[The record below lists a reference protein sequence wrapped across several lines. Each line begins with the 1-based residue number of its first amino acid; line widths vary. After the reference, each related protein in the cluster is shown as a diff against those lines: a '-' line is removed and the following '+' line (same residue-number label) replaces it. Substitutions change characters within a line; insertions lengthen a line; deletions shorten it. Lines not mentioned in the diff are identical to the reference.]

1 MVRMCSMTV
10 ACATILVAGSVA
22 GAADRAPVA
31 SKVAVKAPAVTQNLR
46 SVLPATGASL
56 TGTGAAR
63 CLCEGWDNGVWDEND
78 GQVSHLGGGV
88 PSGAMAAD
96 DFYLCEGQVHDLKSV
111 SGFLI
116 TNSNPA
122 LRKAKAI
129 LFSDCNSCPAQELYV
144 FTEFSIVST
153 RDLGGGYYLVEYR
166 FDMANQFEE
175 AERNIVLKGGV
186 YWLALVGKTDNQCA
200 TMNMCDISF
209 FATTGD
215 GYIKGSVA
223 KKIQGLPGLPVNQ
236 YSFTSSCGGQYGWNS
251 VDDCCIGCT
260 DLAFTICADP
270 CKILID
276 NGSQISA
283 VAQFASGAP
292 SEKSV
297 SNSSRNT
304 RAADDFV
311 INPCRDFSVCYI
323 EGCVYTNCEG
333 WDGFYEIYANDCKL
347 PDFYFGDS
355 VVAYKDGATKIVD
368 LGYNVVIGG
377 VTLRAYRVEF
387 HDISGLILQK
397 GHTYWISIG
406 AIDTFSFTEKAYFCC
421 NYDCRRIGC
430 LTRFN
435 RGVKLTTA
443 QQGSHPSTPVGWVD
457 AGCDFAFL
465 IAGTY
470 AGTAPGSGSV
480 GTACIADI
488 DGNGSVGVADLFTFL
503 DAWFAGCP

>member
-1 MVRMCSMTV
+1 MRRKGIGQVVGIAVV
-10 ACATILVAGSVA
+10 AIGATIVTLVGDIRPVLGLDLQGGVSVVLQ
-22 GAADRAPVA
+22 P
-31 SKVAVKAPAVTQNLR
+31 VKAGKKATKVSQEALEQTQAVIETRVNAIGVAEPEIAIQGDTI
-46 SVLPATGASL
+46 VVQLP
-56 TGTGAAR
+56 
-63 CLCEGWDNGVWDEND
+63 GVEN
-78 GQVSHLGGGV
+78 QKRV
-88 PSGAMAAD
+88 
-96 DFYLCEGQVHDLKSV
+96 
-111 SGFLI
+111 
-116 TNSNPA
+116 
-122 LRKAKAI
+122 
-129 LFSDCNSCPAQELYV
+129 
-144 FTEFSIVST
+144 
-153 RDLGGGYYLVEYR
+153 
-166 FDMANQFEE
+166 
-175 AERNIVLKGGV
+175 
-186 YWLALVGKTDNQCA
+186 LALVGKTDNQCA

-406 AIDTFSFTEKAYFCC
+406 ALDTFSFTEKAYFCC

-443 QQGSHPSTPVGWVD
+443 QQGSHPSTPVGWID